1 MREVDSFVLQFDS
14 VPVSSVDFC
23 VLLCFSLL
31 LFGPLDGKPHDS
43 RAYHKILYIVV
54 EVRPAIQ
61 YPGTWRRFVGMVFLW
76 GSYLF
81 PQRSLCGQHE
91 FLKKAQD
98 GSNAS
103 LLHPIPK

>member
-1 MREVDSFVLQFDS
+1 MHQQIYFGEKSVCVREVDSFVLQFDS

-54 EVRPAIQ
+54 EVRPATQ
-61 YPGTWRRFVGMVFLW
+61 
-76 GSYLF
+76 
-81 PQRSLCGQHE
+81 
-91 FLKKAQD
+91 
-98 GSNAS
+98 
-103 LLHPIPK
+103 

>member
-1 MREVDSFVLQFDS
+1 MCMREVDSFVLQFDS

-54 EVRPAIQ
+54 EVRPATQ
-61 YPGTWRRFVGMVFLW
+61 
-76 GSYLF
+76 
-81 PQRSLCGQHE
+81 
-91 FLKKAQD
+91 
-98 GSNAS
+98 
-103 LLHPIPK
+103 